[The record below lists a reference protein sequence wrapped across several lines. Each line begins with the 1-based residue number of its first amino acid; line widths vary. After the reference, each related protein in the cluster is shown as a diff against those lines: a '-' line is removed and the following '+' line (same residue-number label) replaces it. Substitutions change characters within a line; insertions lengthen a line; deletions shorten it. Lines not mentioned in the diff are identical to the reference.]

1 MLVGLGLLSAC
12 ASGPAELEP
21 EATRIVGA
29 TYQTEALRGRQ
40 EQLLAAGQVPVA
52 PGNAALY
59 TSAIA
64 RELKAAVGDTAE
76 VQEDEGMVLL
86 RLSSEMAFEV
96 GRAELSADSAS
107 HLETGARVLA
117 SYSLSLLEISGHTDS
132 TGSTAI
138 NQRLS
143 GQRAR
148 SVADVLQAQ
157 GVDPARMVV
166 EGRSDTQ
173 PLADNASDEG
183 RRKNRRVEIRIVPLL
198 AAKTVLPSE
207 GVHW

>member
-1 MLVGLGLLSAC
+1 MLLALGLLTAC
-12 ASGPAELEP
+12 ASAPEAREP
-21 EATRIVGA
+21 EVVEMVRE

-52 PGNAALY
+52 PGNVGLY
-59 TSAIA
+59 MSAVA

-76 VQEDEGMVLL
+76 VQEDEDMVLL
-86 RLSSEMAFEV
+86 RLSSELAFEV
-96 GRAELSADSAS
+96 GSAELSADSAS
-107 HLETGARVLA
+107 HMETGARVLA

-132 TGSTAI
+132 TGSAAI

-148 SVADVLQAQ
+148 SVADVLKAQ

-173 PLADNASDEG
+173 ALADNASDEG
-183 RRKNRRVEIRIVPLL
+183 RRKNRRVEIRVVPLL
-198 AAKTVLPSE
+198 AAETVSRGE
-207 GVHW
+207 GSH

>member
-1 MLVGLGLLSAC
+1 MV
-12 ASGPAELEP
+12 
-21 EATRIVGA
+21 RA

-40 EQLLAAGQVPVA
+40 EQLLAAGQVSVA
-52 PGNAALY
+52 PGNVGLY
-59 TSAIA
+59 MSAVA
-64 RELKAAVGDTAE
+64 RELKAAVGDTVE
-76 VQEDEGMVLL
+76 VQEAQEMVLL
-86 RLSSEMAFEV
+86 RLSSELAFEV
-96 GRAELSADSAS
+96 GSAELSTDSAM

-132 TGSTAI
+132 TGSAAI

-143 GQRAR
+143 GERAR

-157 GVDPARMVV
+157 GVAPARMVV

-198 AAKTVLPSE
+198 AVEPGSRSE
-207 GVHW
+207 GGKE